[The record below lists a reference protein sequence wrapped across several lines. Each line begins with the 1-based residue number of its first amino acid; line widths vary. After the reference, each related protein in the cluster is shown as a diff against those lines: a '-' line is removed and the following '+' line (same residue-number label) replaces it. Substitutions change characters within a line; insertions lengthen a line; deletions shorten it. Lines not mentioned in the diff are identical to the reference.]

1 MSKSNE
7 RVGWDLRNM
16 VRDENDIRRKIV
28 DAIGIMKRLVG
39 DFRYDEWI
47 QKAGKD
53 ALQALNVA
61 LKGTDEIIGRTM
73 SERSDREMG
82 FVSSREFCAGNWTS
96 IARMR
101 KDLDEMREQV
111 TRWLEREKEAVD
123 SGKAN
128 FSYLQYY
135 GAAIDALEVCADKL
149 QKMERMV

>member
-7 RVGWDLRNM
+7 RVGWDLRNT

-53 ALQALNVA
+53 ALQALNEA

-82 FVSSREFCAGNWTS
+82 FVSRDRRAGKWTS
-96 IARMR
+96 IAGMR
-101 KDLDEMREQV
+101 KDLDEMSAQVAMWLSREN
-111 TRWLEREKEAVD
+111 EAVS
-123 SGKAN
+123 SGKAG
-128 FSYLQYY
+128 FSYAQYY
-135 GAAIDALEVCADKL
+135 GAAIDALDVCADKL
-149 QKMERMV
+149 RKMERMV